1 MTLPRR
7 KGKAFALDEQLKK
20 ALNIQP
26 QEVYKSRDIMLV
38 YKDQQSVENIEI
50 DRAFFDQIDL
60 GTGGIII
67 TAPGLEVDFVS
78 RFFTPQASILEDPV
92 TGSAH
97 CTLVPYWSERLNR
110 KRLLAKQLSERG
122 GELTCE
128 DHDQNVIISGRAAT
142 YSKGVLT
149 F

>member
-7 KGKAFALDEQLKK
+7 KGKAFALGEQLKK

-128 DHDQNVIISGRAAT
+128 DHNQNVIISGRAAT